1 MFFDNSSRRPRRR
14 QNQMTEWDTA
24 DLKDSGIIKA
34 LAVGALIYIGAKTI
48 NRMTED

>member
-1 MFFDNSSRRPRRR
+1 MFFDNSFRRPRRR
-14 QNQMTEWDTA
+14 HSQLTDWDA
-24 DLKDSGIIKA
+24 GDLRDSGIIKA